1 MLPGTAL
8 AMSWQATTSEPISL
22 IGGYCIA
29 PSPSGQAKGCAA
41 SKTATGTYLKALL
54 AGSTDAQPPSR
65 AQIDANFA
73 YWSPA
78 AVVAV
83 TSRGSRLAQFL
94 TRILGPPAVQA
105 GSVLAWHARHGSLRL
120 RQ

>member
-1 MLPGTAL
+1 MG
-8 AMSWQATTSEPISL
+8 WQATTAEPISL

-29 PSPSGQAKGCAA
+29 PSPSGQAQACAA
-41 SKTATGTYLKALL
+41 SQTATGTYLDALM
-54 AGSTDAQPPSR
+54 AGSTHVKPPTR
-65 AQIDANFA
+65 ARIAADFG
-73 YWSPA
+73 YLRPA

-105 GSVLAWHARHGSLRL
+105 GSVLAWPARHGPLRL
-120 RQ
+120 QH